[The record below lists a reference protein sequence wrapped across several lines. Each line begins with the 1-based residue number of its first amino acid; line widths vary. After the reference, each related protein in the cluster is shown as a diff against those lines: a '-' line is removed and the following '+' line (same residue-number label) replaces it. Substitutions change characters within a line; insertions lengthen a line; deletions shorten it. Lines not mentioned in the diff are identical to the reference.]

1 MIILCYD
8 TETTGLPSAKLAL
21 NDPAQPHLVSCS
33 ALQVETSSWRIQ
45 QSMSKL
51 VAPDGWEWPMD
62 QPAALVHGLTPEEC
76 STYGQDEKS
85 VLDEFLHLWF
95 VGDTL
100 PCFAPGK
107 KPNSHLVAH
116 NLKFDRDIIAIAI
129 ARYYPGEATL
139 LRTWQEAEG
148 TCTMCANKERVD
160 AKTSKGCKK
169 FPNLKETY
177 KFFLGEELER
187 HHSANADAV
196 AVYQI
201 FMAMQEM

>member
-1 MIILCYD
+1 MIVLCYD
-8 TETTGLPSAKLAL
+8 TETTGLPSPKLAL

-33 ALQVETSSWRIQ
+33 ALQVDTQGWRIQ
-45 QSMSKL
+45 HSMSKM
-51 VAPDGWEWPMD
+51 VVPAGWEWPMD

-76 STYGQDEKS
+76 STYGNSEK
-85 VLDEFLHLWF
+85 VILDEFLHLWF
-95 VGDTL
+95 AGET
-100 PCFAPGK
+100 
-107 KPNSHLVAH
+107 SHLVAH

-160 AKTSKGCKK
+160 ARNIKGGKK
-169 FPNLKETY
+169 NPNLKETY
-177 KFFLGEELER
+177 RFFLGEDLER